1 MADIERLKRFLKP
14 RHIAIL
20 GGKWSDEVVRQCRAF
35 GFDGPIWPIHPK
47 RDELAGEPCFRTLE
61 DLPEAPDAVFIGVNR
76 HVTIE
81 TVGLLNAMG
90 AGGAVCFASGFAEV
104 GEEGAAL
111 QAELVAAAGDMPIAG
126 PNCYGILNYLDGL
139 LQDKRLAE
147 EVLQDV
153 MFAVWEKASNF
164 RGESKVR
171 TWLFSIARNRAIN
184 ALRGHQ
190 LKIVPFNPELANSS
204 SDNLAQFELSEALEQ
219 AFEGLPSRQ
228 REVLEMKFY
237 HGLKMA
243 EIAVIVRV
251 LVRKEVNL
259 V

>member
-1 MADIERLKRFLKP
+1 MPPSCVPLDKT
-14 RHIAIL
+14 
-20 GGKWSDEVVRQCRAF
+20 Q
-35 GFDGPIWPIHPK
+35 
-47 RDELAGEPCFRTLE
+47 
-61 DLPEAPDAVFIGVNR
+61 GV
-76 HVTIE
+76 
-81 TVGLLNAMG
+81 
-90 AGGAVCFASGFAEV
+90 GAVETQTDKDHHLLRKVAK
-104 GEEGAAL
+104 GEQSAL
-111 QAELVAAAGDMPIAG
+111 QALYTRHGG
-126 PNCYGILNYLDGL
+126 SILNYLDGL

-184 ALRGHQ
+184 ALQGHQ

-243 EIAVIVRV
+243 EIAEV
-251 LVRKEVNL
+251 LDIPLGTVQSRLHHAKQQLRRLLEKEGIDHA
-259 V
+259 